1 MANPELKALR
11 TRLGLTQAELARAVG
26 VAPNTLARWERGEL
40 DIPDWAIERLDSAAR
55 SGSSGCAVTRPRGV
69 ILDPHHGAIVAGLNS
84 SLDPETFEACAAD
97 LLRSEWPGLV
107 PVYGGHDDGFDGAVA
122 DGSHHAPFPLI
133 TTIGNDLRGNVRR
146 NLHQARRGN
155 SKVDRALFATS
166 KRVTQQTRRKLEETA
181 RELSV
186 TLLQIYDQDWFALR
200 LYSESGWCKRL
211 LRVTGRP
218 RALSP
223 FPITTRP
230 VLGDQVL
237 GRERD
242 MRWLLAR
249 RGDCLLSGAPG
260 SGKTFLLR
268 ALVLQ
273 GQGLFMV
280 DDDREQI
287 ANDLRELSPRTVII
301 DDAHVDP
308 GKVDRFVQIRR
319 EVGSDVRVIATS
331 WPGSTAAVQT
341 ALQIPRAEVW
351 DLDLIDADTMIEI
364 IKSAGIGG
372 PDELL
377 FCIRHQAAGRP
388 GLAATLAHL
397 CLAGDVKEVVSGE
410 ALLDQLAVRL
420 DRLIDTE
427 AQRFLAPFAL
437 GGACGAQPERVARCF
452 GKSVFDVTR
461 SIASL
466 AAAGIVRESRT
477 SVLEAGDEGEPVLR
491 ETAAVVVEPPPIRW
505 VLVRRIFFGGP
516 GSLDVDA
523 FLENVGS
530 AEDTLDTLMGARARG
545 ASIPDLELRLERVAR
560 RLPNHRSAS
569 LWSKYASLG
578 PSEARYVMERHPDLL
593 LAVGPEA
600 LEQDPERVIPL
611 LLDEVRAG
619 EELPAADSLS
629 AKPLG
634 ILTRWLTGPP
644 RGGQDL
650 LYRRSSLLRGA
661 DRWRRQ
667 GGDPNAA
674 IRAMCIALAPRS
686 DYATADPGA
695 GRTITVHYDLLLQHH
710 VESLKKLW
718 PMVSQAV
725 GETDRAPWT
734 DLVGLAFGWLTP
746 WAPPH
751 GHVPDEIRTAMRSFA
766 ERMLRDLADVSRR
779 HPGVQH
785 QLRVTGERVGLN
797 IAVTLDPEF
806 EALHQELDPD
816 EAVKMMKA
824 GPLDSVVEA
833 WEHRPLQEMTR
844 TLTWIES
851 EAHLAGIRY
860 PRWSPYLCAE
870 LAKRVPEPVAVAEA
884 FLDHRLPPDLVG
896 PFILQAATTNQPR
909 WPALVDR
916 CLGTDDYRALG
927 VCAVATHAEPPPE
940 LLATA
945 LTAAG
950 DCSQQVD
957 VWCLRGEVPPATLQ
971 KMLCSTDARVAVAAA
986 IGYWCG
992 HSGATEDDR
1001 RVPDAWRQAILHAP
1015 ADETR
1020 LSQHEEYWLGEI
1032 LSKNN
1037 RLAEDWLLS
1046 KFGRHDQNSGS
1057 WKVEE
1062 IAVKIMPGLDSRQRA
1077 RVLAALRSD
1086 CHAEKLVQHLVADDV
1101 DLYRD
1106 LLKIERL
1113 ARFHLTPLTG
1123 KPEGEAWRAK
1133 ALLALAK
1140 GFTTDEIVQAALGR
1154 SYSWSGLESDMWA
1167 GWRRSFEALLDDHH
1181 QDIAGIGRRGV
1192 ELTKSDER
1200 RALERERD
1208 QAVHGR

>member
-1 MANPELKALR
+1 MTNPELKALR

-40 DIPDWAIERLDSAAR
+40 GIPDWAIERLDSAAR

-69 ILDPHHGAIVAGLNS
+69 ILDPHHRAILAGLNGD
-84 SLDPETFEACAAD
+84 LDPDTFEACAAN
-97 LLRSEWPGLV
+97 LLQRVWPGLV
-107 PVYGGHDDGFDGAVA
+107 HVRGGQDDGFDGAVA
-122 DGSHHAPFPLI
+122 DGGWHAPFPLV
-133 TTIGNDLRGNVRR
+133 TTTGNDLTGNLRR
-146 NLHQARRGN
+146 NLRRALRRDPT
-155 SKVDRALFATS
+155 VDRALFATS
-166 KRVTQQTRRKLEETA
+166 QRVTPRRRLKLTEAA
-181 RELSV
+181 RGLGV
-186 TLLQIYDQDWFALR
+186 TLVQIYDQDWFALR
-200 LYSESGWCKRL
+200 LYREPNWCKRL

-230 VLGDQVL
+230 VLGDHVL
-237 GRERD
+237 GRDRE

-249 RGDCLLSGAPG
+249 RGDCLLTGAPG

-268 ALVLQ
+268 ASVLQ

-280 DDDREQI
+280 DDDPEQI
-287 ANDLRELSPRTVII
+287 ANDLRELRPRTVIV

-308 GKVDRFVQIRR
+308 GQVARFLQIRR
-319 EVGSDVRVIATS
+319 QVGSDTRVIATS
-331 WPGSTAAVQT
+331 WPGNAVGVQS
-341 ALQIPRAEVW
+341 ALQIPSTEVL
-351 DLDLIDADTMIEI
+351 DLDPIDADTMIEI
-364 IKSAGIGG
+364 IKSGGVRG

-377 FCIRHQAAGRP
+377 RVIRQQAAGRP

-397 CLAGDVKEVVSGE
+397 CLAGDVKEVVTGE
-410 ALLDQLAVRL
+410 ALVDQLAPQL
-420 DRLIDTE
+420 DRLIHTE

-437 GGACGAQPERVARCF
+437 GGDAGVRPELVASCLGR
-452 GKSVFDVTR
+452 SVFDVTR

-466 AAAGIVRESRT
+466 AAAGIVREART
-477 SVLEAGDEGEPVLR
+477 AVLEAGKEGEPVLR
-491 ETAAVVVEPPPIRW
+491 ETVAVAVEPRPMRW
-505 VLVRRIFFGGP
+505 VLVRRIFFGGA

-523 FLENVGS
+523 FLEHVGS
-530 AEDTLDTLMGARARG
+530 GEDALDTLMGARARG
-545 ASIPDLELRLERVAR
+545 ASIPDLELRLEQVAA
-560 RLPNHRSAS
+560 RLPDHRSTS

-578 PSEARYVMERHPDLL
+578 PSEARYVIERHPDLL

-611 LLDEVRAG
+611 LLDDVRAG
-619 EELPAADSLS
+619 EELRATDSLS

-634 ILTRWLTGPP
+634 ILTRWVTGPP

-667 GGDPNAA
+667 GGNPSAA

-710 VESLKKLW
+710 IESLKTLW
-718 PMVSQAV
+718 SIVPRAV
-725 GETDRAPWT
+725 GEMDRAPWT
-734 DLVGLAFGWLTP
+734 DLVGLAFSWLTP

-785 QLRVTGERVGLN
+785 QLKATGERVGLN

-833 WEHRPLQEMTR
+833 WERRPIQEMTR
-844 TLTWIES
+844 TLEWIES

-870 LAKRVPEPVAVAEA
+870 LAKRVPEPVAVAVA
-884 FLDHRLPPDLVG
+884 FLDHELPPDLVR

-950 DCSQQVD
+950 DYSQQVD
-957 VWCLRGEVPPATLQ
+957 AWCLRGEVPPATLQ

-1001 RVPDAWRQAILHAP
+1001 RVPDAWREAILRAP
-1015 ADETR
+1015 ANETR

-1046 KFGRHDQNSGS
+1046 KFGRHDQNSES
-1057 WKVEE
+1057 WRVEE
-1062 IAVKIMPGLDSRQRA
+1062 IAVKIVPGLDSRQRA

-1086 CHAEKLVQHLVADDV
+1086 CHAEKLVKHLVADDV

-1106 LLKIERL
+1106 LLKIERH
-1113 ARFHLTPLTG
+1113 ARFRLTPLTG

-1140 GFTTDEIVQAALGR
+1140 GFTTDEIAQAALGR
-1154 SYSWSGLESDMWA
+1154 SYSWSGLESDMWV
-1167 GWRRSFEALLDDHH
+1167 GWRRSFEALLDDPH

-1192 ELTKSDER
+1192 EITKSDER
-1200 RALERERD
+1200 GALERERY